1 MLGQENPWT
10 WLAEGMDTRVL
21 ECLLGRDREGSTPD
35 SAPMLGASA
44 AVCRSENTPGFTGSE
59 LIVTF
64 LSPPLTLCPPY
75 VSADTNPQGRT
86 SPRAG

>member
-1 MLGQENPWT
+1 MN
-10 WLAEGMDTRVL
+10 TRVL

-75 VSADTNPQGRT
+75 VILTPREEPVRVLDDGLHDADNL
-86 SPRAG
+86 